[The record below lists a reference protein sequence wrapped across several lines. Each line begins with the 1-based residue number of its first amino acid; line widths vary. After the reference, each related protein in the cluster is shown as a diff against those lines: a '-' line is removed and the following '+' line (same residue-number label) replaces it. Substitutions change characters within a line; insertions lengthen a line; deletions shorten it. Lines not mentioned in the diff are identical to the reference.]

1 MEHVKVHRSLSQITE
16 MRYTFAMS
24 QFKIHVSKDYLIF
37 CAAHFITYDGECE
50 PLHGHNYRAS
60 VTVEGST
67 QEDQFVFNFVT
78 LKRLMRDLVN
88 QLDHRTLLPDSNP
101 HFKIAVDSGTVTL
114 DSGDRHYVLPE
125 SDVRILPLS
134 NTTAEML
141 AKYFADQLKRQLG
154 NTVNL
159 TACEVEV
166 EEVIGQSATYR
177 EEWR

>member
-1 MEHVKVHRSLSQITE
+1 
-16 MRYTFAMS
+16 MS
-24 QFKIHVSKDYLIF
+24 TFKIHVSKDSLIF

-60 VTVEGST
+60 VTVEGSL
-67 QEDQFVFNFVT
+67 QEDHFVFDFVT

-101 HFKIAVDSGTVTL
+101 QFKITLDSGTVTI
-114 DSGDRHYVLPE
+114 DAADRHYVLPE
-125 SDVRILPLS
+125 SDVRILPLP

-141 AKYFADQLKRQLG
+141 AKYLAGQLKQQLDQIA
-154 NTVNL
+154 NL

-166 EEVIGQSATYR
+166 EEVIGQSAIYR